1 MDENLSTTGTV
12 EDTTPA
18 TENVEGAAPAADP
31 APAENPAPEQSED
44 TTPATEPAAEDP
56 QTPDEKFLPV
66 DFRHGT
72 QRTGEQRFLNR
83 ADAKKYAQLGLLR
96 EAEQPM
102 MDDLALM
109 AAARGQKP
117 AEFIQSLKDAEAAQL
132 MEDKLTITGGDREA
146 AEILVAA
153 EMEKRRA
160 ALGLRAK
167 EEAEA
172 EQKAEQATLD
182 RLAGELVEL
191 AARVPEMADWDNVP
205 KAVIDDAV
213 ENNRN
218 LTDAYLRYA
227 YDEAKKIEQS
237 RADAAKAAAASAG
250 SQADSPGANVDPAIE
265 AMCKAIRDA

>member
-1 MDENLSTTGTV
+1 MDENMNTTGTV

-18 TENVEGAAPAADP
+18 TETVEGAAPAADP
-31 APAENPAPEQSED
+31 TPAETPETEQQTD
-44 TTPATEPAAEDP
+44 TTPDAAENTEQT

-83 ADAKKYAQLGLLR
+83 ADAKKYAQMGLLR

-102 MDDLALM
+102 MDDLALL
-109 AAARGQKP
+109 AASRGQKP
-117 AEFIQSLKDAEAAQL
+117 AEFIQSLKDADAAGL
-132 MEDKLTITGGDREA
+132 MEEKLTITGGDREA

-191 AARVPEMADWDNVP
+191 RELVPELTDWDAIP
-205 KAVIDDAV
+205 QAVKEDAIK
-213 ENNRN
+213 NNRN
-218 LTDAYLRYA
+218 LTDAYLRYMHR
-227 YDEAKKIEQS
+227 EGKNIEQN
-237 RADAAKAAAASAG
+237 RAAQAAAAAASVG
-250 SQADSPGANVDPAIE
+250 SQADKPTGGDPAIE
-265 AMCKAIRDA
+265 AMIRAVRNA